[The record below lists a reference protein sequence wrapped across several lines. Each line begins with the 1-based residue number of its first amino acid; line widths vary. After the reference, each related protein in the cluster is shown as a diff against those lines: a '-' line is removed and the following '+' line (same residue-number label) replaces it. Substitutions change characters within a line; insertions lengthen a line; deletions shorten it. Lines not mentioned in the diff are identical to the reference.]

1 MTGLTIRMQQHQR
14 GISLIELII
23 FIVIIS
29 VALTGILLVMDK
41 VTAHSADHITSSAI
55 TTA

>member
-1 MTGLTIRMQQHQR
+1 MMRQR

-29 VALTGILLVMDK
+29 VALTGILLVMNQT
-41 VTAHSADHITSSAI
+41 TAHSAAGGNRV
-55 TTA
+55 AGFY